1 MGIFNKS
8 KDYSNKEVQIFPSK
22 IEYGNSN
29 LDKVLSSYLKLRIQK
44 DLDFAEVLPLLWQG
58 ENKIIFPNT
67 INVIQGQAGV
77 HKSRLAEI
85 IASSLLKN
93 KNNKRDLLGF
103 NRKDYTKNLSV
114 VYFDTERN
122 LTEQFPRAIQKIQIM
137 AGYNKT
143 DNPENFKYFSLLPIE
158 RKYRFETL
166 KIL

>member
-103 NRKDYTKNLSV
+103 NRKDYTKNLS
-114 VYFDTERN
+114 F
-122 LTEQFPRAIQKIQIM
+122 
-137 AGYNKT
+137 
-143 DNPENFKYFSLLPIE
+143 
-158 RKYRFETL
+158 
-166 KIL
+166 